1 MFATSLLVF
10 ALAVTAVSAAP
21 NVKRDVMCNVSG
33 DAIPFP
39 STANDPPTP
48 LASPIAGGPKFIGL
62 GVGVQ
67 NYTCAS
73 TGTFS

>member
-1 MFATSLLVF
+1 MLASSLFAVVV
-10 ALAVTAVSAAP
+10 ALSAVAAVP
-21 NVKRDVMCNVSG
+21 NVKRGVMCDVSG
-33 DAIPFP
+33 DTLPFP

-73 TGTFS
+73 TGTFT